1 MVAFLIFPT
10 RTNNFNVETLRGQA
24 VVKSLRDTIHE
35 IQQKIG
41 KRIYDVCLRYHFIH
55 TFHDFVSK
63 SFFFSFYFSGRL
75 PESEELLQ
83 KEDTVRLKRCI
94 YAAQRN
100 TLPPITT
107 HNVVDDNL
115 DPVLNSFRRCKLFN
129 EKNDRVKVCLFLC
142 IQKLALFFFYVFNF
156 Y

>member
-1 MVAFLIFPT
+1 ML
-10 RTNNFNVETLRGQA
+10 
-24 VVKSLRDTIHE
+24 
-35 IQQKIG
+35 
-41 KRIYDVCLRYHFIH
+41 C
-55 TFHDFVSK
+55 
-63 SFFFSFYFSGRL
+63 SGRL

-94 YAAQRN
+94 YAAQRS

-129 EKNDRVKVCLFLC
+129 DKNDRVKVL
-142 IQKLALFFFYVFNF
+142 IVFTV
-156 Y
+156 

>member
-1 MVAFLIFPT
+1 MISFQNL
-10 RTNNFNVETLRGQA
+10 
-24 VVKSLRDTIHE
+24 
-35 IQQKIG
+35 
-41 KRIYDVCLRYHFIH
+41 
-55 TFHDFVSK
+55 
-63 SFFFSFYFSGRL
+63 FFFSFYFSGRL

-142 IQKLALFFFYVFNF
+142 IQKLALFFFMF
-156 Y
+156 